1 MIGIYKITNKLNNH
15 SYIGLS
21 TKLEERWKYHQ
32 SPYNQK
38 RESYKTLYKA
48 FAKYGIE
55 NFTFEILEECSIQ
68 ELGEREKYYIAK
80 YDTYHNGYNMTSG
93 GEDNI
98 GDGHPRHKLSEEDV
112 IDIRTRYNN
121 LERRKDVY
129 ELYKNSIGESGFSK
143 IWKGESWQHIMPEV
157 YTPEN
162 KEFHLHN
169 TGNKGSSNG
178 RARLTEDDVRIIRTR
193 KKNGEQL
200 KDVYDDYKN
209 KLTRGSFSNVW
220 CYQNW
225 KDIVV

>member
-32 SPYNQK
+32 TPYNQE
-38 RESYKTLYKA
+38 RESNKTLYKA

-55 NFTFEILEECSIQ
+55 NFTFEILEECSIK

-93 GEDNI
+93 GEDNV
-98 GDGHPRHKLSEEDV
+98 GDAHPRHKLSEEDV
-112 IDIRTRYNN
+112 IDIRIRYNN
-121 LERRKDVY
+121 LERRKEVY
-129 ELYKNSIGESGFSK
+129 ELYKDRIGESGFGK
-143 IWKGESWQHIMPEV
+143 IWKGENWQHIMPEV
-157 YTPEN
+157 YTLEN

-178 RARLTEDDVRIIRTR
+178 RSRLTEEDVRAIRTR
-193 KKNGEQL
+193 RKNGEQL
-200 KDVYDDYKN
+200 KDVYEDYKD
-209 KLTRGSFSNVW
+209 KLTKGSFKNVW
-220 CYQNW
+220 SY
-225 KDIVV
+225 

>member
-21 TKLEERWKYHQ
+21 TTLEGRWKYHQ
-32 SPYNQK
+32 TPYNQE
-38 RESYKTLYKA
+38 RESSKTLYKA
-48 FAKYGIE
+48 FAKYGID
-55 NFTFEILEECSIQ
+55 NFTFEILEECSVK

-98 GDGHPRHKLSEEDV
+98 GDAHPRHRLSEEDV
-112 IDIRTRYNN
+112 IDIRIRYNN
-121 LERRKDVY
+121 LERRKEVY
-129 ELYKNSIGESGFSK
+129 ELYKDRIGESGFGK

-169 TGNKGSSNG
+169 TSNKGSSNG
-178 RARLTEDDVRIIRTR
+178 RARLTEEDVRIIRIR
-193 KKNGEQL
+193 KKNGERL
-200 KDVYDDYKN
+200 KNVYEDYKDR
-209 KLTRGSFSNVW
+209 LTKGSFTNVW
-220 CYQNW
+220 SY
-225 KDIVV
+225 

>member
-21 TKLEERWKYHQ
+21 TKVEERWKYHQ
-32 SPYNQK
+32 SPYNQQ
-38 RESYKTLYKA
+38 RESYKSLYKA
-48 FAKYGIE
+48 FEKYGIE

-68 ELGEREKYYIAK
+68 ELGEKEKYYIAK
-80 YDTYHNGYNMTSG
+80 YDTYKNGYNMTTG
-93 GEDNI
+93 GEDNV
-98 GDGHPRHKLSEEDV
+98 GSAHPNHKLTNEDV
-112 IDIRTRYNN
+112 INIRIRYNN
-121 LERRKDVY
+121 LERRKEVY
-129 ELYKNSIGESGFSK
+129 ELYKDRIGESGFGK

-178 RARLTEDDVRIIRTR
+178 RSRLTEDDVRAIRIR

-200 KDVYDDYKN
+200 KNVYEDYKD
-209 KLTRGSFSNVW
+209 KLTKGSFTNVW

>member
-21 TKLEERWKYHQ
+21 TKVEERWKYHQ
-32 SPYNQK
+32 TPYNQQ

-48 FAKYGIE
+48 FEKYGIE

-68 ELGEREKYYIAK
+68 ELGEKEKYYIAK
-80 YDTYHNGYNMTSG
+80 YDTYKNGYNMTTG
-93 GEDNI
+93 GEDNV
-98 GDGHPRHKLSEEDV
+98 GSAHPNHKLTDEDV
-112 IDIRTRYNN
+112 INIRIRYNN
-121 LERRKDVY
+121 LERRKEVY
-129 ELYKNSIGESGFSK
+129 ELYKDRIGESGFGK

-178 RARLTEDDVRIIRTR
+178 RSRLTEEDVRIIRTR
-193 KKNGEQL
+193 RKNGEQL
-200 KDVYDDYKN
+200 KDVYEDYKD
-209 KLTRGSFSNVW
+209 KLTKGSFKNVW
-220 CYQNW
+220 SYQNW

>member
-21 TKLEERWKYHQ
+21 TKVEERWKYHQ
-32 SPYNQK
+32 SPYNQQ
-38 RESYKTLYKA
+38 RESYKSLYKA
-48 FAKYGIE
+48 FEKYGIE

-68 ELGEREKYYIAK
+68 ELGEKEKYYIAK
-80 YDTYHNGYNMTSG
+80 YDTYKNGYNMTTG

-98 GDGHPRHKLSEEDV
+98 GSAHPNHKLTDED
-112 IDIRTRYNN
+112 IINIRTRYNN
-121 LERRKDVY
+121 LERRKEVY
-129 ELYKNSIGESGFSK
+129 ELYKDRIGESGFGK

-178 RARLTEDDVRIIRTR
+178 RSRLTEDDVRAIRIR
-193 KKNGEQL
+193 RKNGEQL
-200 KDVYDDYKN
+200 KNVYEDYKD
-209 KLTRGSFSNVW
+209 KLTKGSFTNVW
-220 CYQNW
+220 SYQNW

>member
-21 TKLEERWKYHQ
+21 TKVEERWKYHQ
-32 SPYNQK
+32 SPYNQQ
-38 RESYKTLYKA
+38 RESYKSLYKA
-48 FAKYGIE
+48 FEKYGIE

-68 ELGEREKYYIAK
+68 ELGEKEKYYIAK
-80 YDTYHNGYNMTSG
+80 YDTYKNGYNMTTG

-98 GDGHPRHKLSEEDV
+98 GSAHPNHKLTDED
-112 IDIRTRYNN
+112 IINIRTRYNN
-121 LERRKDVY
+121 LERRKEVY
-129 ELYKNSIGESGFSK
+129 ELYKDRIGESGFGK
-143 IWKGESWQHIMPEV
+143 IWKGETWQHIMPEV

-178 RARLTEDDVRIIRTR
+178 RSRLTEEDVRTIRTR
-193 KKNGEQL
+193 RKNGEQL
-200 KDVYDDYKN
+200 KDVYEDYKD
-209 KLTRGSFSNVW
+209 KLTKGSFKNVW
-220 CYQNW
+220 SYQNW

>member
-21 TKLEERWKYHQ
+21 TKVEERWKYHQ
-32 SPYNQK
+32 TPYNQQ

-48 FAKYGIE
+48 FEKYGIE

-68 ELGEREKYYIAK
+68 ELGEKEKYYIAK
-80 YDTYHNGYNMTSG
+80 YDTYKNGYNMTTG
-93 GEDNI
+93 GEDNV
-98 GDGHPRHKLSEEDV
+98 GSAHPNHKLTDEDV
-112 IDIRTRYNN
+112 INIRIRYNN
-121 LERRKDVY
+121 LERRKEVY
-129 ELYKNSIGESGFSK
+129 QLYKDRIGESGFGK

-178 RARLTEDDVRIIRTR
+178 RSRLTEEDVRIIRTR
-193 KKNGEQL
+193 RKNGEQL
-200 KDVYDDYKN
+200 K
-209 KLTRGSFSNVW
+209 
-220 CYQNW
+220 
-225 KDIVV
+225 

>member
-32 SPYNQK
+32 TPYNQQ

-48 FAKYGIE
+48 FAKYGVE
-55 NFTFEILEECSIQ
+55 NFTFEILEECSVK

-93 GEDNI
+93 GEDNV
-98 GDGHPRHKLSEEDV
+98 GDAHPKHKLSEEDV
-112 IDIRTRYNN
+112 INIRIRYNN
-121 LERRKDVY
+121 LERKKEVY
-129 ELYKNSIGESGFSK
+129 ELYKDRIGESGFSK
-143 IWKGESWQHIMPEV
+143 IWKGENWKHIMPEV
-157 YTPEN
+157 YTQEN

-178 RARLTEDDVRIIRTR
+178 RSRLIEEDVRAIRIR
-193 KKNGEQL
+193 RKNGEQL
-200 KDVYDDYKN
+200 KDVYEDYKDR
-209 KLTRGSFSNVW
+209 LTRGSFSNVW

>member
-21 TKLEERWKYHQ
+21 TKVEERWKYHQ
-32 SPYNQK
+32 TPYNQQ
-38 RESYKTLYKA
+38 RESYKSLYKA
-48 FAKYGIE
+48 FEKYGIE

-68 ELGEREKYYIAK
+68 ELGEKEKYYIAK
-80 YDTYHNGYNMTSG
+80 YDTYKNGYNMTTG
-93 GEDNI
+93 GEDNV
-98 GDGHPRHKLSEEDV
+98 GSAHPNHKLTDEDV
-112 IDIRTRYNN
+112 INIRIRYNN
-121 LERRKDVY
+121 LERRKEVY
-129 ELYKNSIGESGFSK
+129 ELYKDRIGESGFGK

-178 RARLTEDDVRIIRTR
+178 RSRLTEEDVRTIRTR
-193 KKNGEQL
+193 RKNGEQL
-200 KDVYDDYKN
+200 KDVYEDYKD
-209 KLTRGSFSNVW
+209 KLTKGSFKNVW
-220 CYQNW
+220 SYQNW